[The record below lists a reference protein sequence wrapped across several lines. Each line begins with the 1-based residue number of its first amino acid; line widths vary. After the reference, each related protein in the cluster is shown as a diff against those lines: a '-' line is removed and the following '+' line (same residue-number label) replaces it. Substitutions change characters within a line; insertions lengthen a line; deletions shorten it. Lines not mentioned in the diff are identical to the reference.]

1 MNELILER
9 YALATARLAEV
20 AQETVLAAPY
30 LDYFQKEAQFL
41 LLLRDFWTFY
51 AEDGAQTADLTELAA
66 WNERLYEEILPKQYE
81 TSYANPA
88 YAVSVFGTETGR
100 LFSMVAATLR
110 KGILACSEQRLDKLT
125 IYMELFLELYAT
137 AEESIDLHQMRQS
150 VYWFESDY
158 ADVFAA
164 DIVRERVG
172 VAALPYVQIVQEA
185 AADLR
190 YLYRYGVY
198 ISEET
203 KQLADYLFAMDE
215 AEIDRI
221 AETIVEGYRT
231 GYVLNR
237 RDITLKKYAPVMYHV
252 GTERIIQNVIG
263 KLAQLDIRPV
273 IRHVFLDVQSANRQY
288 GYDHRFDD
296 AIYLDRQYKE
306 RYLQVYR
313 TEYENC
319 KEEARRQGGPVCLET
334 FGEEPF
340 SPVSKAEAPKYSE
353 KQRIISIE
361 LQQELRQ
368 IVNTY
373 IPQEESSFTIMAI
386 PTPDIGPQFGAIF
399 RECMEVNTLDVQVY
413 REIQQKIIDALDQG
427 TSVVIRG
434 RNGNE
439 TDLRVALHTLAD
451 PQTQTNFEN
460 CLADVNIPVGEVFT
474 SPQLAGT
481 NGLLHV
487 SRVFLN
493 GLEYLDL
500 RLQFQDGMVTEYSCG
515 NFADREEGRAY
526 IRENLLHQRETLP
539 MGEFAI
545 GTNTTAFAMG
555 VRYDMFRQL
564 PILIAEKTGPHFAVG
579 DTCYSYAEDVAVFNP
594 DGKEI
599 IARDNECSLLRKTEP
614 DRAYFSCHTD
624 ITIPYFELGEI
635 SAVRADGSRIPIITD
650 CRFVLPGTELL
661 NEPLEGLESK

>member
-1 MNELILER
+1 MNELVLER
-9 YALATARLAEV
+9 YGLATARLAEV
-20 AQETVLAAPY
+20 AKETVLAQPY

-41 LLLRDFWTFY
+41 LLLRDWWAFC
-51 AEDGAQTADLTELAA
+51 AENRIKTAELAELED
-66 WNERLYEEILPKQYE
+66 WNRRLYEEILPERYE
-81 TSYANPA
+81 TSYTNPT
-88 YAVSVFGTETGR
+88 YAVSVFGKEVGR
-100 LFSMVAATLR
+100 LFSMLAASLR
-110 KGILACSEQRLDKLT
+110 KGIVACTEGRLDKLT

-137 AEESIDLHQMRQS
+137 AEDFIDLHQMRQS

-158 ADVFAA
+158 ADIFAA
-164 DIVRERVG
+164 DIVKERVG
-172 VAALPYVQIVQEA
+172 VTTLPYEQIVLDA
-185 AADLR
+185 KPDLR

-198 ISEET
+198 ISQGT
-203 KQLADYLFAMDE
+203 KQLASYLFSLKE

-221 AETIVEGYRT
+221 AETMVEGYRT
-231 GYVLNR
+231 GYEICK
-237 RDITLKKYAPVMYHV
+237 RDITLKKSAPVMYHV
-252 GTERIIQNVIG
+252 GTERIIQKVIER
-263 KLAQLDIRPV
+263 LSQLDIRPV
-273 IRHVFLDVQSANRQY
+273 IRQAFLDVQSANRQY

-313 TEYENC
+313 TEYENH
-319 KEEARRQGGPVCLET
+319 KEQARKQGGPVCLET

-340 SPVSKAEAPKYSE
+340 SPVGKTESLKYSE
-353 KQRIISIE
+353 KQQSISIE
-361 LQQELRQ
+361 LHQELSR

-386 PTPDIGPQFGAIF
+386 PTPDIGQRFEDIF
-399 RECMEVNTLDVQVY
+399 RECMEVNTLDVKVY

-427 TSVVIRG
+427 THVVIRG
-434 RNGNE
+434 KNGNE
-439 TDLRVALHTLAD
+439 TELTVALHTLEQ

-474 SPQLAGT
+474 SPKLAGT

-500 RLQFQDGMVTEYSCG
+500 RLRFQDGMITEYSCG
-515 NFADREEGRAY
+515 NFADPQAGKAY
-526 IRENLLHQRETLP
+526 IQENLLYHRDTLP

-599 IARDNECSLLRKTEP
+599 IARDNECSILRKSEP
-614 DRAYFSCHTD
+614 EKAYFSCHTD

-635 SAVRADGSRIPIITD
+635 SAVRADGSRIPIIAD
-650 CRFVLPGTELL
+650 SRFVLPGTELL